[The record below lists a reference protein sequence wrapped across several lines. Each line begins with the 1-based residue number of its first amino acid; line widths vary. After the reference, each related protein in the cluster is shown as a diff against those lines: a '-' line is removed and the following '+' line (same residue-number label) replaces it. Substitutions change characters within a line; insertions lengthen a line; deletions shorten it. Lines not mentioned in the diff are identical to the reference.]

1 MRAIHLSGIS
11 ILASAGV
18 LAASLGAPAAAKE
31 AELRFVSNWGK
42 NLYSVKRTIEWSE
55 EFNKS
60 AAAKAA
66 KISIK
71 YIGGREV
78 TPPLQQLTALRKGV
92 FDMLFGAAG
101 YYLGAV
107 PESFAI
113 YGSKITPMEARK
125 NGGLALLNRIY
136 RKKANAHVLGWVAGG
151 VGVNLWLK
159 KKPKVKADGTP
170 DLSGMKIRGIAG
182 LHREWLK
189 AMGATQISVPAPGIY
204 NALERNLVDGAAW
217 LGLGIMGFGFQK
229 FVNFRVDP
237 MVWQFDNLIWINLDK
252 WNSLTQAQ
260 RDALTT
266 SVIAYE
272 PIAHVFYEK
281 LVAERW
287 AKLGEQGVKSF
298 ELTGAAARRYIA
310 AAEKVQWDQVKKLAP
325 NEYDEL
331 RKKFPPSPVN

>member
-1 MRAIHLSGIS
+1 M
-11 ILASAGV
+11 
-18 LAASLGAPAAAKE
+18 
-31 AELRFVSNWGK
+31 
-42 NLYSVKRTIEWSE
+42 
-55 EFNKS
+55 
-60 AAAKAA
+60 
-66 KISIK
+66 
-71 YIGGREV
+71 
-78 TPPLQQLTALRKGV
+78 
-92 FDMLFGAAG
+92 
-101 YYLGAV
+101 
-107 PESFAI
+107 
-113 YGSKITPMEARK
+113 
-125 NGGLALLNRIY
+125 
-136 RKKANAHVLGWVAGG
+136 LGWVAGG

-189 AMGATQISVPAPGIY
+189 AMGATQIHVPAPGIY

-217 LGLGIMGFGFQK
+217 PGLGIVGFGFQK
-229 FVNFRVDP
+229 FVSYRVDP

-287 AKLGEQGVKSF
+287 AKIGKEGVKSF

-310 AAEKVQWDQVKKLAP
+310 AAEQVQWDQVKKLAP

>member
-1 MRAIHLSGIS
+1 M
-11 ILASAGV
+11 
-18 LAASLGAPAAAKE
+18 
-31 AELRFVSNWGK
+31 
-42 NLYSVKRTIEWSE
+42 
-55 EFNKS
+55 
-60 AAAKAA
+60 
-66 KISIK
+66 
-71 YIGGREV
+71 
-78 TPPLQQLTALRKGV
+78 QQLTALRKGV

-107 PESFAI
+107 PEAFAI
-113 YGSKITPMEARK
+113 YGSKITPMDARK

-136 RKKANAHVLGWVAGG
+136 GKKANAHVLGWVAGG

-189 AMGATQISVPAPGIY
+189 AMGATQIHVPAPGIY

-217 LGLGIMGFGFQK
+217 PGLGIVGFGFQK
-229 FVNFRVDP
+229 FISYRVDP

-260 RDALTT
+260 RDTLTT

-287 AKLGEQGVKSF
+287 ARIGKEGVKSF